1 MIFFLKSDIL
11 KKVLPR
17 IDDIQ
22 RMIVNTPEEMRV

>member
-11 KKVLPR
+11 IKVLPR

-22 RMIVNTPEEMRV
+22 RMIQNTPEEMRT